1 MTDRGVPTRPP
12 PAPPSDA
19 VTAREGMQ
27 VEARSLWRLGFYR
40 FVRHK
45 LAMGSLAVLVVV
57 GVVVLY
63 PDPIIELA
71 PGDPFDR
78 NLALRQ
84 QGPGTEAWLGTDKLG
99 RDYFSR
105 TLLGARASLGAAFVV
120 AGLSTLIGS
129 LVGLVSGYVGGWV
142 DNALMRLVD
151 LVLAVPFLAA
161 LLVIATFTGASNPMS
176 TGLII
181 SALLW
186 TTIARVVRG
195 NVLSL
200 RETEFVEAAK
210 ASGASDVRILARHIL
225 PNTLSPIIVNATLVI
240 ALAILIESAL
250 SFLGFG
256 IDKPFPALGAMISR
270 GQRFMLSDWWLVWVP
285 GLTIVLVCLCV
296 NFVGDGLR
304 DALDPTQRRR

>member
-1 MTDRGVPTRPP
+1 MTDRGVSTRPGTP
-12 PAPPSDA
+12 PGSDTLA
-19 VTAREGMQ
+19 AREGIQ
-27 VEARSLWRLGFYR
+27 IESRSLWQLALQR
-40 FVRHK
+40 FLHHK
-45 LAMGSLAVLVVV
+45 LAMGSLALLLIIGAVVM
-57 GVVVLY
+57 Y
-63 PDPIIELA
+63 PDPIIEFA
-71 PGDPFDR
+71 PGDPFER
-78 NLALRQ
+78 NLGLRQ
-84 QGPGTEAWLGTDKLG
+84 EGPSSEAWLGTDQLG

-105 TLLGARASLGAAFVV
+105 TLLGARASLAAALVV
-120 AGLSTLIGS
+120 AVLSTLIGS
-129 LVGLVSGYVGGWV
+129 TVGLVAGYVGAWI
-142 DNALMRLVD
+142 DNLLMRVVD
-151 LVLAVPFLAA
+151 LVLAVPFLAF
-161 LLVIATFTGASNPMS
+161 LLVVAAFTGASDPLT

-200 RETEFVEAAK
+200 REQEFVQAAK
-210 ASGASDVRILARHIL
+210 ASGASDLRIMLRHIL

-256 IDKPFPALGAMISR
+256 IERPFPALGAMIDE

-304 DALDPTQRRR
+304 DALDPTQRGK